1 VNPQPSNP
9 NRLLYVVV
17 AATLISMVVVL
28 FGSLQYAT
36 TRMQVTM

>member
-1 VNPQPSNP
+1 MKQQSPRP
-9 NRLLYVVV
+9 NRAFGLFIV
-17 AATLISMVVVL
+17 ATLLAMIVVL

>member
-1 VNPQPSNP
+1 MKHSSPRP
-9 NRLLYVVV
+9 NRAFSLFVV
-17 AATLISMVVVL
+17 ATLLLTIVVL